1 MKKKLLILGII
12 ILLLFATFGLIANEW
27 HLELVQTIGGE
38 TALSVRSPGSPYTFC
53 VFEDYVRLD
62 AFCEPDITDV
72 EIPETFWG
80 RPVTEIGDSCFAYNS
95 SIVSVTLN
103 ENIEV
108 IGHDA
113 FEECENLQEVIGGV
127 HVKTI
132 FQSAF
137 SRCENLIKVD
147 VGNEINR
154 IYHEAFYCCTNL
166 KTIGEQKQLIYV
178 EPDAFEKSG
187 MESMIEMY

>member
-1 MKKKLLILGII
+1 MWLRNQLLFQQSMAKKLGNQLTSY
-12 ILLLFATFGLIANEW
+12 FF
-27 HLELVQTIGGE
+27 
-38 TALSVRSPGSPYTFC
+38 
-53 VFEDYVRLD
+53 
-62 AFCEPDITDV
+62 
-72 EIPETFWG
+72 
-80 RPVTEIGDSCFAYNS
+80 
-95 SIVSVTLN
+95 TLN